1 MADEQELH
9 ETKGEIAPFC
19 SHIRSKK
26 VYFLGRP
33 PNTESELLD
42 VSQSC
47 WCRHT
52 MLALGPDGAVVD
64 PADCRAGRGCF
75 ESVL

>member
-1 MADEQELH
+1 MA
-9 ETKGEIAPFC
+9 ETREPGTSEAEIAPFC
-19 SHIRSKK
+19 AHIRSKK
-26 VYFLGRP
+26 VHFLGRP

-64 PADCRAGRGCF
+64 PDDCRAGRGCF